1 MKTQNTPQL
10 SKKTA
15 FVFKNI
21 KSQSAYMSPTTDMS
35 QTIATSFIVA
45 I

>member
-1 MKTQNTPQL
+1 MKNQNTPKL

-15 FVFKNI
+15 FVFKNM
-21 KSQSAYMSPTTDMS
+21 KDQNAYMSPTTDMS
-35 QTIATSFIVA
+35 QTVATSFIVA